1 MRTVCPEHDFA
12 KRPVFCS
19 RMCAPIN
26 FQFDL
31 RAASPHTGPPQNRVT
46 DAARPPSALMSH
58 SEIPGGVTAAQGFK
72 AGSIYCGIKAAN
84 KSNPDIAFIVSDSK
98 AVAAGTFTTNKVK
111 AAPVRVSRAHLE
123 SPDVRAIVANSGNA
137 NACTGVPGLQHAK
150 RMCAATAKALGVE
163 DKQVLVCST
172 GRIGVQLPIEKMEAT
187 LAGSAHCLSVNGSA
201 AAARAI
207 MTSDTFPKEFAVEFS
222 AHGKKIRIGG
232 IAKGAGMIDPNM
244 ATMLCFITSDAAISR
259 STLQKALSVSVEQ
272 SFNRITIDGDMS
284 TNDTVIALANGAAG
298 NKPLKYG
305 SREFRAFQAALDEVT
320 RELAWMIVKD
330 GEGVSKFVEVHVHG
344 AASLADARRAA
355 EAIANS
361 TLVKCAWFGEDPNW
375 GRIMDALG
383 YCGAKMRE
391 ELVDIYYDG
400 LLAVKGGVLAKT
412 PFEKLRQVVKQKR
425 FIVCVD
431 LNIGRGEHIVY
442 TTDFT
447 MEYVKLNMGDGTGG

>member
-1 MRTVCPEHDFA
+1 
-12 KRPVFCS
+12 
-19 RMCAPIN
+19 MCN
-26 FQFDL
+26 FPFDL
-31 RAASPHTGPPQNRVT
+31 RARPPHTNRPQDRREPAPRIT
-46 DAARPPSALMSH
+46 FRTMSH
-58 SEIPGGVTAAQGFK
+58 SEIPGGVTAAQGFQ

-84 KSNPDIAFIVSDSK
+84 KSAPDIALIVSNAK
-98 AVAAGTFTTNKVK
+98 TAVAGTFTTNRVK
-111 AAPVRVSRAHLE
+111 AAPVRVSRLNLR

-137 NACTGVPGLQHAK
+137 NACTGVPGLQNAK
-150 RMCAATAKALGVE
+150 RMCAATAKAFDLRE
-163 DKQVLVCST
+163 QQVMVCST
-172 GRIGVQLPIEKMEAT
+172 GRIGVQLPIEKIEAT
-187 LAGSAHCLSVNGSA
+187 LADSAQCLSLNGSA

-222 AHGKKIRIGG
+222 AHGKHIRIGG

-244 ATMLCFITSDAAISR
+244 ATMLCFITTDAAISR
-259 STLQKALSVSVEQ
+259 TTLQKALSVSVEQ

-284 TNDTVIALANGAAG
+284 TNDTVLALANGAAG
-298 NKPLKYG
+298 NKALKYG
-305 SREFRAFQAALDEVT
+305 SKEFKAFQAALDDVT

-330 GEGVSKFVEVHVHG
+330 GEGVTKFVEVHVHG

-383 YCGAKMRE
+383 YSGAKMRE

-400 LLAVKGGVLAKT
+400 ILAVKGGMLAKT
-412 PFEKLRQVVKQKR
+412 PFEKLREVVKQKR
-425 FIVCVD
+425 FTVCVD
-431 LNIGRGEHIVY
+431 LNLGRSEHIVY

-447 MEYVKLNMGDGTGG
+447 AEYVKLNMGDGIGG